1 MMWTHWILD
10 LDNTLYSA
18 QTGVFDRVDVRIQQ
32 YLMDR
37 LGWSEGRARAFRL
50 HCIQHF
56 GTTLRGLRIY
66 YPELDPLEFLEY
78 AHDVPL
84 EDLLGPMPEVRS
96 VLAALPGM
104 RVIFSNSDRK
114 HTARVLDLLGLSD
127 LFEVCITIE
136 DLGFIPKP
144 HWEAYAMLVER
155 LRAIPSRCVYVDD
168 LLENLRMAR
177 RWGFRCVWV
186 THRTSSGRSPEPG
199 IVAIPTVLDL
209 PRAVAWL

>member
-1 MMWTHWILD
+1 MWTHWILD

-32 YLMDR
+32 YLMAR
-37 LGWSEGRARAFRL
+37 FGWSEARARAFRL
-50 HCIQHF
+50 HCVQHF
-56 GTTLRGLRIY
+56 GTTLRGLRVY
-66 YPELDPLEFLEY
+66 YPHLDPFEFLDY
-78 AHDVPL
+78 AHDIPL
-84 EDLLGPMPEVRS
+84 EDLLKPVPEIRS
-96 VLAALPGM
+96 VLAALSGV

-114 HTARVLDLLGLSD
+114 HTARVLDLLGLAD
-127 LFEVCITIE
+127 LFEVRITIE

-144 HWEAYAMLVER
+144 HWEAYATLVER

-186 THRTSSGRSPEPG
+186 TPGTPPDRVPEAG
-199 IVAIPTVLDL
+199 IIAIPTVVDL